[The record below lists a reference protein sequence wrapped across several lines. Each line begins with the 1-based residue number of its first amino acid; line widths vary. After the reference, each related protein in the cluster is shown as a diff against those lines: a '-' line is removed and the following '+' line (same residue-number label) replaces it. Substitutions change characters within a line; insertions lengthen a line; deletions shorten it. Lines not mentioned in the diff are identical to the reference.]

1 MKSSNS
7 SFDEASVLRFGS
19 LTLTS
24 STTESIS
31 PVTLNSDWSRVA
43 KLLLLTALSVTG
55 SVGNVFMISS
65 VMIEDNLK
73 KRGNSFLVNIALADI
88 LITGLVIPAS
98 TVVILADLTD
108 AKFVVCNFQWFLALV
123 SCLVS
128 VLTISATAVENYARL
143 CMPPDCYN
151 NLTPCKITT
160 IIIFIWI
167 ISCTAV
173 TIQTVLDLGPDY
185 CKRTSQGLLPYQ
197 ISIGVVFVFIPA
209 IVTFSFFSLI
219 TYRVKTFKSIPTFR
233 PPVTFTS
240 DYELMKSN
248 MYGFIFFVMFWL
260 PFGLTLALGSIQTIS
275 QRIFYSLAWL
285 ALSKSCFLNFLYCLT
300 NRHFRN
306 AYVNLFHYCCC
317 KTTVSFS
324 RRSRE
329 HVRPTGD
336 VRVHIIPGY
345 DMYSYTSPQRSRD
358 VAAKTSV
365 KRVGGT
371 TSCGPASTRPN
382 GRDIYEL

>member
-1 MKSSNS
+1 M
-7 SFDEASVLRFGS
+7 
-19 LTLTS
+19 
-24 STTESIS
+24 
-31 PVTLNSDWSRVA
+31 
-43 KLLLLTALSVTG
+43 
-55 SVGNVFMISS
+55 
-65 VMIEDNLK
+65 
-73 KRGNSFLVNIALADI
+73 ALADI

-143 CMPPDCYN
+143 CMSADCYN
-151 NLTPCKITT
+151 CLTPCKIT
-160 IIIFIWI
+160 IIIICIWV

-197 ISIGVVFVFIPA
+197 ITIGIVLVFLPA
-209 IVTFSFFSLI
+209 TLTCACFSLI
-219 TYRVKTFKSIPTFR
+219 AFRVRTIKAIPTFR
-233 PPVTFTS
+233 PPLAFAF
-240 DYELMKSN
+240 DYDLMKTN
-248 MYGFIFFVMFWL
+248 MYGFIFFVVFWL

-275 QRIFYSLAWL
+275 QRVFYSLAWL
-285 ALSKSCFLNFLYCLT
+285 ALSKSCFLNFLYCIT

-329 HVRPTGD
+329 PIRPTGD

-345 DMYSYTSPQRSRD
+345 NMYSYTSPQRSRE
-358 VAAKTSV
+358 AAKTSI
-365 KRVGGT
+365 KRMGATGCTPV
-371 TSCGPASTRPN
+371 SSRPN
-382 GRDIYEL
+382 GRDVYEL